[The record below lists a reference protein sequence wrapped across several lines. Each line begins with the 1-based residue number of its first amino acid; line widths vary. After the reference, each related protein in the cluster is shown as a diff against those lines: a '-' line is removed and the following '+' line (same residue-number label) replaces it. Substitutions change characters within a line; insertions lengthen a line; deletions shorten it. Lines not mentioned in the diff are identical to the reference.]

1 MPSLQ
6 QLCYAHGLQLV
17 IQDLFYTKQPSSLQ
31 EIYFYSSEYEEEHV
45 SDEEDTDGLT
55 VIGAGG
61 IEQEN
66 TMQLSIYINGL

>member
-1 MPSLQ
+1 MMQELVRLVPSLQ

-17 IQDLFYTKQPSSLQ
+17 IQDLFYKKQSSSLP
-31 EIYFYSSEYEEEHV
+31 EIFVYSSEYEEDQV

-66 TMQLSIYINGL
+66 PIQ